1 MKQKTEMPLN
11 AFRTPVMHLPQPH
24 FSHFSPHSRLSKATG
39 KALPPYRNARP
50 TQPESLSGTAG
61 KPVSQCGKGSFA

>member
-1 MKQKTEMPLN
+1 MPRK
-11 AFRTPVMHLPQPH
+11 AFRTPVPHLPHPH
-24 FSHFSPHSRLSKATG
+24 FSPFSPLSRRYHDAI